1 MQDSKKQNIVIA
13 VLIVLIVCA
22 AWFSK
27 VFNDKAGDV
36 NTISKEANETK
47 TSENF
52 FVEGRM
58 SKENARSAFTQEL
71 NKIIKDDSQ
80 TKEAKESAT
89 VKLMAL
95 YNRGTKENE
104 IETLVKQRGYEDA
117 LCFIEE
123 TGVEI
128 TVKSEE
134 ALTTEEANKIKDV
147 VVRITSIAPSNI
159 VVRYQ

>member
-22 AWFSK
+22 AWFSR

-36 NTISKEANETK
+36 NTISKEGNEVK

-52 FVEGRM
+52 FAEGRM
-58 SKENARSAFTQEL
+58 GKENTRSASTQEYE
-71 NKIIKDDSQ
+71 KIINDETQPKDI
-80 TKEAKESAT
+80 KESAT
-89 VKLMAL
+89 VKLMEL
-95 YNRGTKENE
+95 YNNGTKENE

-117 LCFIEE
+117 LCFIVDN
-123 TGVEI
+123 GVEI

-134 ALTTEEANKIKDV
+134 AITAEEANKIKDV
-147 VVRITSIAPSNI
+147 IVRVTSIAPSNI